1 MITSCRNNSNKTQL
15 MDFKDQLRQL
25 SERIVS
31 MKESIHTEEATKTS
45 LIMPFIYALGY
56 DVFNPTE
63 VVPEMVCDIGA
74 KKGEKI
80 DYCILKDGHPIMLI
94 ECKHWAQDLSL
105 YDNQLLRYFHV
116 SSAKFGVL
124 TNGIVYRFYTDLDT
138 PNKMDETPFLEVN
151 MLDLK
156 DTTIE
161 ELKRFHKS
169 YFNLDEVVSSASEL
183 KYLRELKS
191 VISDEFK
198 SPSPDFVKIL
208 SKRVYA
214 GSFTPKVLEHFAPL
228 VKRAISTHVADIISG
243 RLSAAIKSEEMEAES
258 EQLPPQPEDAGSET
272 KVVTTEEEIEAYL
285 IVKAILAKTI
295 DVKRV
300 YYRDAQT
307 YFTIIIDDSNR
318 KNICRLYLDSET
330 SKKLVFTD
338 EQNKPSVTYKINSL
352 DDLYAYED
360 EFISAAL
367 LYK

>member
-1 MITSCRNNSNKTQL
+1 M
-15 MDFKDQLRQL
+15 
-25 SERIVS
+25 
-31 MKESIHTEEATKTS
+31 
-45 LIMPFIYALGY
+45 
-56 DVFNPTE
+56 
-63 VVPEMVCDIGA
+63 
-74 KKGEKI
+74 
-80 DYCILKDGHPIMLI
+80 
-94 ECKHWAQDLSL
+94 
-105 YDNQLLRYFHV
+105 
-116 SSAKFGVL
+116 
-124 TNGIVYRFYTDLDT
+124 
-138 PNKMDETPFLEVN
+138 
-151 MLDLK
+151 
-156 DTTIE
+156 
-161 ELKRFHKS
+161 
-169 YFNLDEVVSSASEL
+169 
-183 KYLRELKS
+183 
-191 VISDEFK
+191 
-198 SPSPDFVKIL
+198 
-208 SKRVYA
+208 YA

-338 EQNKPSVTYKINSL
+338 EQNKPSVTHKINSL

-367 LYK
+367 PYK

>member
-1 MITSCRNNSNKTQL
+1 

-80 DYCILKDGHPIMLI
+80 DYCILKEGHPIMLI

-138 PNKMDETPFLEVN
+138 PNKMDEVPFLEVN

-169 YFNLDEVVSSASEL
+169 YF
-183 KYLRELKS
+183 
-191 VISDEFK
+191 
-198 SPSPDFVKIL
+198 IL
-208 SKRVYA
+208 MR
-214 GSFTPKVLEHFAPL
+214 
-228 VKRAISTHVADIISG
+228 
-243 RLSAAIKSEEMEAES
+243 
-258 EQLPPQPEDAGSET
+258 
-272 KVVTTEEEIEAYL
+272 
-285 IVKAILAKTI
+285 
-295 DVKRV
+295 
-300 YYRDAQT
+300 
-307 YFTIIIDDSNR
+307 
-318 KNICRLYLDSET
+318 
-330 SKKLVFTD
+330 
-338 EQNKPSVTYKINSL
+338 
-352 DDLYAYED
+352 
-360 EFISAAL
+360 
-367 LYK
+367 